1 MAKGP
6 FDMHRSFVVAAT
18 AAAVAFGTNAQANF
32 TISNAATQNVSCS
45 NGLCE
50 PTAENPVLNAG
61 DLEALL
67 AAGSVE
73 IETHA
78 NHVNAGNIVVRAAL
92 AWSAA
97 TTLRLDEHLVV
108 DKAISINGS
117 GTVTTRQP
125 GFSFGPKGKIQCADL
140 SCNVNG
146 YTPVNT
152 LPGLAAAI
160 AANPQG
166 KFALVRSYNASAD
179 GTYTSSPVATN
190 FLGTLEGLGN
200 TVSNISVN
208 NTTGCCVGGLFQSLS
223 LAYVYDLHLGKVTV
237 MSTGGAAGFAYESF
251 AYVDNV
257 SVTGSVSASGSGDV
271 GGLVADN
278 YAEIRQSYSTAAAS
292 SASTVNGVDVGGLVG
307 ADFGDIEASFATGN
321 VSAGNGSGN
330 LGGLVGE
337 TADGGGVVN
346 SYATGA
352 ASGGAGLIVG
362 GLIGK
367 NSHAENGGGIF
378 ASYCVGAVSGG
389 SGSIVGGF
397 MGENDNRYGTGY
409 DYWDTTTSGTDVGVG
424 LGNASGIT
432 GMTTE
437 QLQSG
442 LPPGFDKHWQESA
455 DINNGFPYLKSNPPP
470 K

>member
-1 MAKGP
+1 MRKT
-6 FDMHRSFVVAAT
+6 FVVAAA
-18 AAAVAFGTNAQANF
+18 AAAVLFAASAQANF
-32 TISNAATQNVSCS
+32 TISKAATQNVSCS

-50 PTAENPVLNAG
+50 PTAQNPVLNVG

-67 AAGSVE
+67 AAGNVE
-73 IETHA
+73 IQTRA
-78 NHVNAGNIVVRAAL
+78 NHVKAGDIVVKSPFT
-92 AWSAA
+92 WSAA
-97 TTLRLDEHLVV
+97 TTLKLDEKFVV

-117 GTVTTRQP
+117 GALTTFHVP
-125 GFSFGPKGKIQCADL
+125 GVAFGPKGKIQCADL
-140 SCNVNG
+140 SCAVNG

-166 KFALVRSYNASAD
+166 TFALVHSYDASAD
-179 GTYTSSPVATN
+179 GTYTSSPITTN

-200 TVSNISVN
+200 TISNISVD
-208 NTTGCCVGGLFQSLS
+208 NTTACCVGGLFQSLS
-223 LAYVYDLHLGKVTV
+223 LAYVYDLHLAKVTV
-237 MSTGGAAGFAYESF
+237 TSTGGAAGFAYESF
-251 AYVDNV
+251 AHLQDV
-257 SVTGSVSASGSGDV
+257 SVTGSVSGGASGDV
-271 GGLVADN
+271 GGLVADDYN
-278 YAEIRQSYSTAAAS
+278 EILKGYSMAAVS

-307 ADFGDIEASFATGN
+307 AEFGSIETSFATGN
-321 VSAGNGSGN
+321 VSAGNGLGN

-337 TADGGGVVN
+337 TADGGSVEN
-346 SYATGA
+346 SYAMGA

-367 NSHAENGGGIF
+367 NSHAETGGPII
-378 ASYCVGAVSGG
+378 ANYSIGAVSGG

-397 MGENDNRYGTGY
+397 MGENDNKYSIVY

-432 GMTTE
+432 GLTTE
-437 QLQSG
+437 ELQSG
-442 LPPGFDKHWQESA
+442 LPPGFDKHWRESA